1 MSRIVIW
8 RIMTLTMGFCKRP
21 DNRLTTRLVF
31 LFFIITFQFHPGFA
45 QNDDF
50 QLWSGVGLDISI
62 TKKISFEIEEEI
74 RLKDNA
80 AEVDMYFTDA
90 GISYNFWNNFKLA
103 ANYRYI
109 RKYEPEGFYSNMHKY
124 YIDLEYENN
133 IRRWEYSIRTRY
145 QSRYKNINS
154 SEQGFIPENHCRN
167 KISFAYD
174 IYRSP
179 LKPEIGCEIYYQLN
193 NPDGNKI
200 DKLRVAPELNYSI
213 NRANRIKIYYMIEK
227 EYSVKN
233 PATNYILGIGYT
245 YRL

>member
-1 MSRIVIW
+1 MII
-8 RIMTLTMGFCKRP
+8 TMGFYKRP
-21 DNRLTTRLVF
+21 YNHLTSRLVL
-31 LFFIITFQFHPGFA
+31 LFFIFIFQCPQGFA
-45 QNDDF
+45 QSDDF
-50 QLWSGVGLDISI
+50 QLWSGVSLDISI
-62 TKKISFEIEEEI
+62 TKKISFEIEEEV

-80 AEVDMYFTDA
+80 AEIDMYFTDA

-103 ANYRYI
+103 GNYRYI
-109 RKYEPEGFYSNMHKY
+109 RKYEPEGVYSNMHKY

-145 QSRYKNINS
+145 QSRYRNIRS
-154 SEQGFIPENHCRN
+154 SELGFKPENHSRN
-167 KISFAYD
+167 KVCLAYD

-179 LKPEIGCEIYYQLN
+179 LKPELCCEIYYQLN

-200 DKLRVAPELNYSI
+200 DKIRLSPGLNYSI
-213 NRANRIKIYYMIEK
+213 NRANRIKIFYMIEK
-227 EYSVKN
+227 ELSVKN